1 MLLAPPRLQLSARS
15 FRAVACVWAGAAAL
29 AGRVCCCRRCWCV
42 GCCWRWKWDR
52 TCSCLA
58 CAGVQRSARPC
69 ARETDVCRWRRKLP
83 PQNDCALQRRL
94 LVPPDPEVATETYL
108 RGLCASDTSSSDSA
122 LMVVARRW
130 RGHTSNSNA
139 DQPQGCLDTRSS
151 VRQRNPELLQSRQMQ
166 RRPRGLDK
174 GASDN
179 VALRL
184 RCFKSSRSIQN
195 GSSAAIIPPKQAHWP
210 FWQGATLSAS
220 SWADCGS
227 DSSTRKLRNHC
238 RSDLVQVQSTLPT
251 SRRSSSTS
259 VHVKHN
265 V

>member
-1 MLLAPPRLQLSARS
+1 MRGGSV
-15 FRAVACVWAGAAAL
+15 AVGAAGASAA
-29 AGRVCCCRRCWCV
+29 AGAGSGIARALV
-42 GCCWRWKWDR
+42 WRA
-52 TCSCLA
+52 LA

-94 LVPPDPEVATETYL
+94 LVPPDPQVATETYL
-108 RGLCASDTSSSDSA
+108 RGLCANNTSPSDSA

-184 RCFKSSRSIQN
+184 RCFKGSRSIQN

-220 SWADCGS
+220 SWADRGLIRPRA
-227 DSSTRKLRNHC
+227 SSEIIVEVILCKY
-238 RSDLVQVQSTLPT
+238 
-251 SRRSSSTS
+251 SRRCKLPDG
-259 VHVKHN
+259 VHRHQSM
-265 V
+265 

>member
-1 MLLAPPRLQLSARS
+1 MCLGGCRCACGAGLLLSALLVRRLLLALEVGSHVLLSGVRW
-15 FRAVACVWAGAAAL
+15 RA
-29 AGRVCCCRRCWCV
+29 
-42 GCCWRWKWDR
+42 
-52 TCSCLA
+52 LA

-69 ARETDVCRWRRKLP
+69 ARETDVCRWRRMLP

-151 VRQRNPELLQSRQMQ
+151 VRQRNPELLQSRQVQ
-166 RRPRGLDK
+166 RRPRGVDK

-184 RCFKSSRSIQN
+184 RCF
-195 GSSAAIIPPKQAHWP
+195 
-210 FWQGATLSAS
+210 
-220 SWADCGS
+220 
-227 DSSTRKLRNHC
+227 
-238 RSDLVQVQSTLPT
+238 
-251 SRRSSSTS
+251 
-259 VHVKHN
+259 
-265 V
+265 